1 MQIDILEEDVITN
14 VIILQTVLEEIR
26 HKSST
31 VYKKLKN
38 IIADTKRKF
47 FVFINEHH
55 RYMNIYYINESY
67 IYYIQYI
74 YMLIIVCSHLI

>member
-1 MQIDILEEDVITN
+1 M
-14 VIILQTVLEEIR
+14 QTVLEEIR

-38 IIADTKRKF
+38 IIGDTKRKF

-55 RYMNIYYINESY
+55 RYMNIYYLYKYVLCKRKLYACVLN
-67 IYYIQYI
+67 
-74 YMLIIVCSHLI
+74 LTL